1 MNQLNENHFLIYIN
15 FLISQQCTR
24 SSPNRK
30 YSAIRKRNPLKFQQ
44 KTKSP
49 PRRKSSSKRFHS
61 HLNQLITC
69 SSRSEV
75 DRHFR
80 NVVTEAYESSDINVD
95 IRNVSE
101 RKRRHEMKEMFI
113 GLKEELG
120 FNRLEHLSKVG
131 LDSTKF

>member
-1 MNQLNENHFLIYIN
+1 MNQLNENYFLIYIN
-15 FLISQQCTR
+15 VLISSQCKT
-24 SSPNRK
+24 SFPNRK
-30 YSAIRKRNPLKFQQ
+30 HSAIRKRNPLKFQQ

-49 PRRKSSSKRFHS
+49 PRRKPSSKKFHP

-95 IRNVSE
+95 IHNVSE
-101 RKRRHEMKEMFI
+101 GKRRHEMKEMFI

-131 LDSTKF
+131 LHSTKF